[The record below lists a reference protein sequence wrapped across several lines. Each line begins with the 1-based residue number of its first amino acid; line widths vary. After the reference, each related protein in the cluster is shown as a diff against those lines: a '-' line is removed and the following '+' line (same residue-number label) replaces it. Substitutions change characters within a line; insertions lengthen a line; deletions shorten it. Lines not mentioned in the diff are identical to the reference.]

1 MQILVETAP
10 TSCGTP
16 HPKTGTEENGKSNY
30 QLNII
35 KDAQRIHSHTHTHT
49 HTHTRTHTHRHTF
62 FFLGNVEHSV
72 NIYKAFPTIMNVKE
86 GDGVECMC
94 VKMLLL
100 A

>member
-1 MQILVETAP
+1 MLRE
-10 TSCGTP
+10 
-16 HPKTGTEENGKSNY
+16 
-30 QLNII
+30 L
-35 KDAQRIHSHTHTHT
+35 SHTHTHT
-49 HTHTRTHTHRHTF
+49 HVYTQAHI

-100 A
+100 G